1 MRRLTCTTV
10 LAVLA
15 LAAVSGAAY
24 AQKFERRLAGIRI
37 GDRGLDV
44 LRAYGSPSQVGFV
57 LSGGESNLPV
67 PGVRMPVAGE
77 ASAEGTAT
85 APGVQPTAVPYGA
98 PGTPGAY
105 TGPTGPYGPYGPYG
119 PGGAPGNLQTSA
131 LGIVNRYLG
140 AVTGEQ
146 NPLGLSEGTPGT
158 AAGDTTTALDVRE
171 QLVNWVYRPAKLKN
185 TILEFRLDEDGY
197 VVEICAS
204 SSRPSNVIRTSRGV
218 TFGDTY
224 AKVLRL
230 YGFPESHKTQG
241 DIVTVSYRE
250 SKHVAFQFYKMKL
263 VRIIVTAGD

>member
-1 MRRLTCTTV
+1 MRRLM
-10 LAVLA
+10 ARAA
-15 LAAVSGAAY
+15 LAATALVLFSSGAY

-57 LSGGESNLPV
+57 MSGGESNIPV
-67 PGVRMPVAGE
+67 PGVRMPVLGE
-77 ASAEGTAT
+77 TTAEGTPA
-85 APGVQPTAVPYGA
+85 APGAQPTAVPYGA
-98 PGTPGAY
+98 PGTMPGGY
-105 TGPTGPYGPYGPYG
+105 PSPYGPYP
-119 PGGAPGNLQTSA
+119 PSPSGAPGNLQTSA
-131 LGIVNRYLG
+131 ANILNRYLG

-146 NPLGLSEGTPGT
+146 NPLGLSETTPGMT
-158 AAGDTTTALDVRE
+158 EDVTTPQGAYVE
-171 QLVNWVYRPAKLKN
+171 QLVNWVYRPAKFKN
-185 TILEFRLDEDGY
+185 TVLEFRLDEDGY

-204 SSRPSNVIRTSRGV
+204 SNRPSSVIRTSRGI

-241 DIVTVSYRE
+241 DVVTVSYRE
-250 SKHVAFQFYKMKL
+250 SKHVAFQFYKMKV